1 MSVVASE
8 FKVGQ
13 LGGYISS
20 ADLSQI
26 LSSGI
31 RKQSL
36 VKSYFSNPEDE
47 RINRIMTFTNHIGN
61 QLIEYFP
68 LKIITEVTI
77 HFQRLVPKFLED
89 YGDSRYFTRLHVA
102 NHFLA
107 LLDYRLSLVGSK
119 LSPKHIDLISKNLDY
134 QRGKTK
140 TFSFFAMKKVQN
152 DLLAAGFIQRKRKM
166 IYSPLLI
173 SKVNQAICG
182 LEQAFPQLENLWIRV
197 REESLK
203 LIESQIVPKINI
215 DDCAIVILA
224 TLIPFYCKKERG
236 LMKVIWMYLEH
247 HYNID
252 IGYIKRKVYRF
263 RSMLRKNHLN

>member
-1 MSVVASE
+1 MSVVSE
-8 FKVGQ
+8 FQVGQ

-20 ADLSQI
+20 TDLSQI

-31 RKQSL
+31 RKQRI

-47 RINRIMTFTNHIGN
+47 RINRIMTFTHQIGN
-61 QLIEYFP
+61 LLIEYFP
-68 LKIITEVTI
+68 STIITEVTI
-77 HFQRLVPKFLED
+77 HFQRLVPLFLED
-89 YGDSRYFTRLHVA
+89 YGDCRYFTRLHVA

-119 LSPKHIDLISKNLDY
+119 LSPKHIDLISQNLDY

-152 DLLAAGFIQRKRKM
+152 DLLTAGFIQRKRKM
-166 IYSPLLI
+166 IYSPLLS

-182 LEQAFPQLENLWIRV
+182 LEQAFPHLEDLWSRV
-197 REESLK
+197 REESLR
-203 LIESQIVPKINI
+203 LISLQFVPKINI

-224 TLIPFYCKKERG
+224 TLIPFYCVKERG

-252 IGYIKRKVYRF
+252 IDYIKRKVYRF
-263 RSMLRKNHLN
+263 RSMLRKNLKIE